1 VEREQKT
8 GFYPILETLIREVQG
23 ARAAIFSDGEG
34 ESIEFCGDMDPYDIK
49 VIGAYAA
56 IILDQLSGRPDRAP
70 ELLVISCRRL
80 TLCLR
85 RVETYTLTLVLRR
98 RTFAAGMDDAIERA
112 VRKFIMEAGIESA

>member
-1 VEREQKT
+1 VQRELKS
-8 GFYPILETLIREVQG
+8 GFYPILDTLVREVQG

-49 VIGAYAA
+49 VIGAYTAV
-56 IILDQLSGRPDRAP
+56 ILDLLSGRPDTAP
-70 ELLVISCRRL
+70 ELVVISCRRL

-85 RVETYTLTLVLRR
+85 RVESYSLTLVLRR

-112 VRKFIMEAGIESA
+112 VRKFIIESGMETA